1 MPISMGAVLEFIIG
15 WVVSA
20 IVIYVA
26 LKIFPGKQKRENIA
40 GALLAALV
48 GEIIFALFNILNIP
62 FANILAIVAWLW
74 ALRKIFGVGWVGAAV
89 IAFLIY
95 VFSVFVS
102 LLGLPHII

>member
-1 MPISMGAVLEFIIG
+1 MPITTGAVLEFIIG

-20 IVIYVA
+20 IVIYVV

-48 GEIIFALFNILNIP
+48 GEIIFTLFNILNIP

-74 ALRKIFGVGWVGAAV
+74 ALRKIFSVGWVGAAV

-102 LLGLPHII
+102 LLGLPHLI

>member
-1 MPISMGAVLEFIIG
+1 MPINVGAILEFIIG

-20 IVIYVA
+20 IVIYVV

-48 GEIIFALFNILNIP
+48 GEIIFALFNILIIP

-74 ALRKIFGVGWVGAAV
+74 ALRKIFGVGWIGATV